1 MTPEQILERAD
12 SRRESGMSTDAQILN
27 MQLDV
32 LDAVEKAREKGISGE
47 DAVASLIFKMFE
59 R

>member
-1 MTPEQILERAD
+1 MISEQIFERAD

-32 LDAVEKAREKGISGE
+32 LDAVGQAREKGISGE
-47 DAVASLIFKMFE
+47 DAVTSLIFKMFE